1 MHETIKKV
9 FEEIRPYI
17 QSDGGDIEL
26 VGFDEASGIVSVRL
40 HGACVGC
47 AISHVT
53 LYQGVERLLKE
64 KIPEVKGVEVLDDDD

>member
-1 MHETIKKV
+1 MNELIQKV

-17 QSDGGDIEL
+17 QSDGGDIEFA
-26 VGFDEASGIVSVRL
+26 GFDETTGTVSVRL

-53 LYQGVERLLKE
+53 LYQGVERMLKE
-64 KIPEVKGVEVLDDDD
+64 RIPEVKAVAVLDDD